1 MSDTR
6 ATRNTPYLIF
16 DGPYTWETSDRDIV
30 YRYTKTR
37 SIEDTVKAYGN
48 YFDAAHVKDLLL
60 ELCRGNNNGEPVNRI
75 PSIYSLMRLLIELDK
90 LPLDEDNLNKFVN
103 RLARYVE
110 SYKEKLDVVEP
121 DIDLEL

>member
-1 MSDTR
+1 MSDIR

-16 DGPYTWETSDRDIV
+16 DSPYTLSSSEKDI
-30 YRYTKTR
+30 YGYTKSR
-37 SIEDTVKAYGN
+37 SIADTVKAYGD
-48 YFDAAHVKDLLL
+48 YLDAAHVRELLL

-90 LPLDEDNLNKFVN
+90 LPLDEDALNKFVN
-103 RLARYVE
+103 KLARYVE
-110 SYKEKLDVVEP
+110 SYKKTLDVTEP